1 MYVEIYNTAQTNGR
15 WNLFCC
21 LMFACFFRF
30 FFCLVS
36 KYVHFLW
43 YSLYNRFKLKPYTST
58 WFVKLE
64 NSTVATM
71 YQVTFFKGY
80 NPPFLVLSATQRT
93 SRQLDE
99 TSHNR
104 YHTLCR
110 LSLVQHS
117 LHGST
122 TRTLSLG
129 FCIDRHRQNHLLF
142 ALSRQENLRIPH
154 LLRFYLFCFELPL
167 YSK

>member
-71 YQVTFFKGY
+71 YQVTFFQRIQPTIPRAICHAKDIASVGW
-80 NPPFLVLSATQRT
+80 NVSQSLS
-93 SRQLDE
+93 
-99 TSHNR
+99 
-104 YHTLCR
+104 
-110 LSLVQHS
+110 HS
-117 LHGST
+117 LSSVFGAAFSSWIDDQNTVIGILHWSSSSKPP
-122 TRTLSLG
+122 SLCSIPSG
-129 FCIDRHRQNHLLF
+129 KPEDPSLASVLF
-142 ALSRQENLRIPH
+142 V
-154 LLRFYLFCFELPL
+154 LFWTPSVF
-167 YSK
+167 